1 MSNESPS
8 NEPLR
13 MEVHVSRRV
22 LQALEEPQIL
32 YALAVIQPTMVENIP
47 SAPPLSLCL
56 VLDRST
62 SMAGVRLDT
71 ARRSAESIISQLRPQ
86 DRIAVVTFSDRAE
99 VLIPIE
105 PTIPLSEARR
115 RLYSIQP
122 SGGTEIYQGLSA
134 GTEQLRQARRS
145 GTMDHLILLTDGR
158 TYGDEAPSL
167 QLAEDAGLNGME
179 ITAMGI
185 GDEWNDTFLDALA
198 TRTGGQAVFIDQIE
212 KLGPFLQ
219 QKFSGLGQIVADQVT
234 VNVETAPGV
243 TLQSAFRIHPAPMPM
258 QEIKRMRLGSLFAGN
273 TLSTL
278 LEFLIPPTSPRDGFE
293 ISRLHLNAHL
303 TRQSTRMETMLSL
316 SLPVSTEEVP
326 APIQA
331 TLLSAVRNVTLARLE
346 EKASNDAQGGR
357 VQSATSRLDRLATRL
372 LEIGETDLAQAV
384 LTESATLTHTNRI
397 SDRDKKVVKYGTRDL
412 LNVQKRKPA

>member
-1 MSNESPS
+1 MSNPS
-8 NEPLR
+8 LGSEPLR
-13 MEVHVSRRV
+13 MEVHVSRPV
-22 LQALEEPQIL
+22 LQALDEPQIL
-32 YALAVIQPTMVENIP
+32 YALAVIQPTMVDNIP

-62 SMAGVRLDT
+62 SMAGIRLDT

-105 PTIPLSEARR
+105 PTIPISEARR
-115 RLYSIQP
+115 RLYSIQA
-122 SGGTEIYQGLSA
+122 SGGTEIYKGLSA
-134 GTEQLRQARRS
+134 GADQLRQSRRPGS
-145 GTMDHLILLTDGR
+145 MDHLVLLTDGR
-158 TYGDEAPSL
+158 TYGDEAPSM
-167 QLAEDAGLNGME
+167 QLAEDAGMEGLE

-219 QKFSGLGQIVADQVT
+219 QKFNGLGQILADQVT

-258 QEIKRMRLGSLFAGN
+258 QDVKRLRLGSLFAGN

-278 LEFLIPPTSPRDGFE
+278 FEFLVPPTPPKDGFE
-293 ISRLHLNAHL
+293 ISRFHLGAHL
-303 TRQSTRMETMLSL
+303 TRQSTRMETTLSL
-316 SLPVSTEEVP
+316 SLPVSMEPVP

-346 EKASNDAQGGR
+346 EKASTDAQGGHL
-357 VQSATSRLDRLATRL
+357 QSATSRLDRLATRL
-372 LEIGETDLAQAV
+372 LEIGEVDLAQAV
-384 LTESATLTHTNRI
+384 LSENATLSHTSRL
-397 SDRDKKVVKYGTRDL
+397 SDREKKVVKYGTRDL
-412 LNVQKRKPA
+412 LNAQKRKPA